1 MHFKIVDTHCCNK
14 KKVLWLCAN
23 ADLLK
28 LLMEKSK
35 GGKNKHNFKDFA
47 HICIKIGK
55 GLSFLLHM
63 MFKSP
68 FNGASRFSIT

>member
-1 MHFKIVDTHCCNK
+1 MCSGSYLKTSYGSMLMQIS
-14 KKVLWLCAN
+14 
-23 ADLLK
+23 K

-55 GLSFLLHM
+55 GLNILLRM

-68 FNGASRFSIT
+68 FNGASHFSIT